1 MIKLADT
8 LAPMSNDFYA
18 VESKNVGIDIDG
30 TSKSIQQAYED
41 GDLSGGGS
49 SIQVDTMPIA
59 SEYPNEIV
67 QYIGESGTYQN
78 GYFYQS
84 TSDEQ
89 NPPTYSWVQ
98 KNVQPNTNIVDTAI
112 ETTSTWSSKKIS
124 DSLVNIADK
133 LEKKADVSD
142 LANKQDFRIFNSLE
156 EFNEKKGTSL
166 TVVSGIDNMKDIAN
180 TMSNGEMLII
190 TTKCEL
196 GSEVYFGL
204 TKSTG
209 WTKMFT
215 FIKSNGLCDVE
226 CRTTF
231 PLTLKRVLNSDGVIG
246 DWQELATTTQL
257 SGSVDCNTLTETG
270 LYTASAGAVSSLTNS
285 PANIGST
292 VQLDGGFSILVTK
305 TNVDSIYY
313 GMQMFIPYGSDVP
326 FIRKSYYLNGQ
337 YWTPWEQLATM
348 DKLTSTVGYIT
359 GSLLSSVVTDSNL
372 YYQKFGDCRLVIN
385 GWVSLDSA
393 VPNNTKIFT
402 LPNGWKVNSN
412 YLLPCYASNS
422 NSAYACIID
431 ITKSDVKSYTP
442 LPSGGELRFCAEIYV
457 N

>member
-1 MIKLADT
+1 MSYNLVDPTTGDLTRVAGGIDTSIIPSDASASNKLA
-8 LAPMSNDFYA
+8 
-18 VESKNVGIDIDG
+18 
-30 TSKSIQQAYED
+30 
-41 GDLSGGGS
+41 
-49 SIQVDTMPIA
+49 
-59 SEYPNEIV
+59 
-67 QYIGESGTYQN
+67 
-78 GYFYQS
+78 
-84 TSDEQ
+84 
-89 NPPTYSWVQ
+89 
-98 KNVQPNTNIVDTAI
+98 
-112 ETTSTWSSKKIS
+112 TT
-124 DSLVNIADK
+124 DS
-133 LEKKADVSD
+133 
-142 LANKQDFRIFNSLE
+142 
-156 EFNEKKGTSL
+156 
-166 TVVSGIDNMKDIAN
+166 
-180 TMSNGEMLII
+180 
-190 TTKCEL
+190 
-196 GSEVYFGL
+196 
-204 TKSTG
+204 
-209 WTKMFT
+209 
-215 FIKSNGLCDVE
+215 
-226 CRTTF
+226 
-231 PLTLKRVLNSDGVIG
+231 TLK
-246 DWQELATTTQL
+246 TTQL

-305 TNVDSIYY
+305 TNVASVYY

-348 DKLTSTVGYIT
+348 DKLTPTLGFIT

-372 YYQKFGDCRLVIN
+372 YYHKFGDCRLVIN

-431 ITKSDVKSYTP
+431 VNTSDVKSYTP
-442 LPSGGELRFCAEIYV
+442 LPSCGESGGELRFCAEIYV